1 MKSTPSFVVPLNVA
15 DLSLFAKSLR
25 ERLLAAESKGVPS
38 HLALLNHLAKSAGFR
53 NYQALRAAAAS
64 DAPAAHKGEGVPIEP
79 PSGVDKTAAK
89 ALRQFDRTG
98 RLLKW
103 PTQYAVQRL
112 AIWAIWSRLPGKREL
127 NERAV
132 NEYLARFNA
141 FNDPVTLRRELVNM
155 KLLWRTKDGSVY
167 RKLAAVPPD
176 EVSAFLKMLFAATA
190 G

>member
-1 MKSTPSFVVPLNVA
+1 
-15 DLSLFAKSLR
+15 
-25 ERLLAAESKGVPS
+25 
-38 HLALLNHLAKSAGFR
+38 
-53 NYQALRAAAAS
+53 
-64 DAPAAHKGEGVPIEP
+64 
-79 PSGVDKTAAK
+79 
-89 ALRQFDRTG
+89 
-98 RLLKW
+98 
-103 PTQYAVQRL
+103 VQRL